1 MTVTEIRPLGRR
13 KSRVLTDEDF
23 AFSLYRTEL
32 CAMGIREGAELS
44 EEWLQ
49 KALFPLLIRRA
60 KARILFLLRARDYTE
75 AELRRKLS
83 ESGCPVCCAE
93 KVLCWARD
101 RHYTDDRRFAEHYVA
116 CHAAGRSRR
125 RMLSELIEKGIC
137 RELAEELVEAAAP
150 DETAQILA
158 ELKKRRYEAGSDDPK
173 EKRKMAARLARQ
185 GYSWSRIE
193 NALREYGRKEGC

>member
-1 MTVTEIRPLGRR
+1 MTVTELRPLGSR

-23 AFSLYRTEL
+23 AFSLYRTEI
-32 CAMGIREGAELS
+32 CAMGIQEGVELS

-49 KALFPLLIRRA
+49 KELFPLLVRRA

-83 ESGCPVCCAE
+83 ESGCPACCAE
-93 KVLCWARD
+93 EALCWARD

-125 RMLSELIEKGIC
+125 RMLRELMEKGIC
-137 RELAEELVEAAAP
+137 RETAEELVEAAAP
-150 DETAQILA
+150 DETAQIIA
-158 ELKKRRYEAGSDDPK
+158 ELKRRRYDASQDNPK
-173 EKRKMAARLARQ
+173 EKQRMAARLARQ

-193 NALREYGRKEGC
+193 SALREYRQEEEH